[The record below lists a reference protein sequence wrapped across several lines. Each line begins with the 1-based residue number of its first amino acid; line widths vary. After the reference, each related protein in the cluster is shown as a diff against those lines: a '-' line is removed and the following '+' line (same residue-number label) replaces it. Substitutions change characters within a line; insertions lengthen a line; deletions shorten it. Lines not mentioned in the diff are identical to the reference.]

1 MKKVLVM
8 LVLVVEA
15 FFAPTISNRVI
26 AQTQTVI
33 LTKEGQEVDVINGY
47 KKPDFATDLEYAKNH
62 QDTVNVLVRYIS
74 SLKSE
79 MNALSAKLGKKGCIM
94 NNINNL
100 KKGQD
105 SLKNHLANYEK
116 DNDMKYETT
125 MLRLHNDSLLL
136 VRLNTVI
143 LPDVYRSMSDIQ
155 NTMDSTNYVYGERL
169 NTVEHRVD
177 TLECISDYMRTH
189 AKFKKDK
196 RACNEQRQ
204 NQARYNTENSY
215 QYQQP
220 TYRCKKCTS
229 STYSGSH
236 LIPITDG
243 ANQGIDIH
251 SYDYLYKQN
260 YQRLLHV
267 SDNATAI
274 NTTFAQ
280 PTPRVGLCGDYGCHP
295 CKHRAWI
302 THSFWGG
309 VILASGVAI
318 VTDGVYM
325 SVHHSNNPFYMMG
338 GAKDVPTGL

>member
-8 LVLVVEA
+8 LVLVVVA
-15 FFAPTISNRVI
+15 FFAPTIGNRAF
-26 AQTQTVI
+26 AQTTTAYASENSPV
-33 LTKEGQEVDVINGY
+33 LVKVLPPGVSADGINWGS
-47 KKPDFATDLEYAKNH
+47 AKTRE
-62 QDTVNVLVRYIS
+62 DSLNVLVYSIS
-74 SLKSE
+74 KLKGE
-79 MNALSAKLGKKGCIM
+79 MNTLSAKLGKKGCFAAS
-94 NNINNL
+94 INDL

-105 SLKNHLANYEK
+105 SLKNRLSNDEK
-116 DNDMKYETT
+116 DNAFTYETT
-125 MLRLHNDSLLL
+125 KLRLYQDSLALS
-136 VRLNTVI
+136 RLYTVI
-143 LPDVYRSMSDIQ
+143 IPDVYKSMSDNRKYQ
-155 NTMDSTNYVYGERL
+155 D
-169 NTVEHRVD
+169 TVNGFILDAID
-177 TLECISDYMRTH
+177 TLKQDVQCTKSAYELLRTH
-189 AKFKKDK
+189 AKMKSQN
-196 RACNEQRQ
+196 RVNREQRQ
-204 NQARYNTENSY
+204 DRARYNTNQQMGHGAGCKCSACSGTY
-215 QYQQP
+215 Q
-220 TYRCKKCTS
+220 
-229 STYSGSH
+229 GSH
-236 LIPITDG
+236 LIPVTNG
-243 ANQGIDIH
+243 ADQGVDVH